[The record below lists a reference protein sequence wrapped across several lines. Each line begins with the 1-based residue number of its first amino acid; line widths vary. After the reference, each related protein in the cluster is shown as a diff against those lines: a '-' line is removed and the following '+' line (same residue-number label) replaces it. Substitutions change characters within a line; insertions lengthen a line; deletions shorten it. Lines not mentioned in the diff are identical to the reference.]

1 MCACVRAY
9 HLLSLPFLSLI
20 AHGPL
25 HAAQARRDNT
35 LTLAAAFQLL
45 ARLDRLVPLR
55 AKQTLHP
62 VAALVRHLPPRCI
75 WRPIVCLRDGAGVGP
90 TPLHDNCGGETCL
103 ARRLRRLFRASG
115 PCTYNTVTIPPSVRP
130 MWRRK

>member
-90 TPLHDNCGGETCL
+90 IPLHDNCGARL
-103 ARRLRRLFRASG
+103 ASPVAFAGSSVHPAPAHTIRLRYLLR
-115 PCTYNTVTIPPSVRP
+115 
-130 MWRRK
+130 